1 MPLYGLADS
10 CYCILTSY
18 SDFYC
23 YCYNPS
29 AFVASIQDGMYQCL
43 QSMVDWFR
51 EVLGI
56 PMEKKYNIVLFGGRL
71 KGFDI

>member
-10 CYCILTSY
+10 CCCILASF
-18 SDFYC
+18 SDLYC
-23 YCYNPS
+23 CCYNPS
-29 AFVASIQDGMYQCL
+29 AFVASIQDGMYQRL

-56 PMEKKYNIVLFGGRL
+56 PMEKKYNSVLFGGRL
-71 KGFDI
+71 KRFDI